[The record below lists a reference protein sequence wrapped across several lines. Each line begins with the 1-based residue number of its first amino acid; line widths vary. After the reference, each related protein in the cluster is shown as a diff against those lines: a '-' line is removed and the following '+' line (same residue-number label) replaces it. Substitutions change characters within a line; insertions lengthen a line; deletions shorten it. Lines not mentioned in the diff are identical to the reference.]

1 MQRHFPETV
10 ATVVWILSGLF
21 LYISSAAVTVLSLS
35 AFLFIVIGMFA
46 AAIFIGTPF
55 SYAESLIIRVAAR
68 YLGARR
74 AGLVIIAAGVFLLVT
89 EVLGTFLVA
98 TWTFVQ
104 VNTAF

>member
-10 ATVVWILSGLF
+10 ATVVWLLSGLF
-21 LYISSAAVTVLSLS
+21 LYISGGAVTVLSLS

-46 AAIFIGTPF
+46 AAIVIGTPF
-55 SYAESLIIRVAAR
+55 GFAENLIIRVASR
-68 YLGARR
+68 YLGARWAR
-74 AGLVIIAAGVFLLVT
+74 LTIIAAGVVLLVA

-104 VNTAF
+104 VNTVS